1 MTALN
6 AILARYRTRQF
17 LHDFFVGL
25 FGGLALGAA
34 ILIAA
39 VIFTKDANAAEP
51 ARGATVAAY
60 MNLNEHCRGDQYM
73 VEPDQYPACKQRDA
87 MRNKLLA
94 KGYVQGEAST
104 NWYTPQQ
111 RQAVITAVTGMKLYI
126 ENGTYDVNWLLTDA
140 LHTMYGMGATNAS
153 IVEVWNLVHEQVQM
167 LDPLVYALM
176 SQLVHTIV
184 AIEHQ
189 RKNNDVAFNYDF

>member
-60 MNLNEHCRGDQYM
+60 MAADEHCRGDQYM
-73 VEPDQYPACKQRDA
+73 VEPAQYPACRQRDA

-94 KGYVQGEAST
+94 QGYVQGEAST

-111 RQAVITAVTGMKLYI
+111 RQAVLTAVTGMKLYI
-126 ENGTYDVNWLLTDA
+126 ENGTYDAQWLMTDA
-140 LHTMYGMGATNAS
+140 YKTMLGMGATNAS
-153 IVEVWNLVHEQVQM
+153 IVEVWAQVQGQVQM
-167 LDPLVYALM
+167 LDPNVYALM
-176 SQLVHTIV
+176 SEAVHTI
-184 AIEHQ
+184 IGMERK
-189 RKNNDVAFNYDF
+189 RKNNDVAFDYDF